1 MLHVSCNWFNT
12 VLQVKNRLEGE
23 TVTPCNCCP
32 APRDSIVPLILTSE
46 FKIWSMVSTECMS
59 HLNLANLKT
68 LSVEPSIRLVELS
81 LIHQVWFGTTYLSFN
96 LLYRWVGYRWFMNHT
111 WMDPHS
117 AGRKLNLFIL
127 LRRKLF
133 PGDGRDL
140 ETSGSSWQDGL
151 GPWSRID
158 VKSHPVF
165 HL

>member
-1 MLHVSCNWFNT
+1 
-12 VLQVKNRLEGE
+12 
-23 TVTPCNCCP
+23 
-32 APRDSIVPLILTSE
+32 
-46 FKIWSMVSTECMS
+46 MVSTEYMS

-133 PGDGRDL
+133 PRDGRDL

-158 VKSHPVF
+158 IKSHPIIICSFVQIWVPPPASPSIYLLISLP
-165 HL
+165 HGLRDVIGGTQASLG